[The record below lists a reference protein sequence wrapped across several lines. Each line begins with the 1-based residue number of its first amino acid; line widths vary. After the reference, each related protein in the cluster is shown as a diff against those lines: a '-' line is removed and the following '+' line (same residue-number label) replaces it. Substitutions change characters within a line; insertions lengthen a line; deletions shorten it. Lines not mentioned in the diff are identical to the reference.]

1 MMSAGDLMKTGVPR
15 RIILWGVAII
25 VVGAMAA
32 TSAALAQETKDNF
45 PDMPTLNIFTT
56 EEMQR
61 DFFRMQFAKPA
72 DRPDLGF
79 LLAIP
84 KTWEE
89 VSMTIPLDDLKH
101 DDESTIPLA
110 LLKGPEKDV
119 QIEIA
124 YCRVPETV
132 ELEEWARAYLEGND
146 LEIIHVQT
154 GDFSGRQ
161 VFDTLLKAPE
171 DLRFRMTFS
180 RHGDKIYIVGGSAPA
195 SLYEKYMKIFGLA
208 VLSFRKL

>member
-1 MMSAGDLMKTGVPR
+1 MISAGSPMETGMLR
-15 RIILWGVAII
+15 RTILLGVAII
-25 VVGAMAA
+25 AVGGLAA
-32 TSAALAQETKDNF
+32 TPAAPAQETGDNF

-56 EEMQR
+56 EELQR

-84 KTWEE
+84 KTWDE
-89 VSMTIPLDDLKH
+89 VPMTIPLDELKH
-101 DDESTIPLA
+101 DNEGTIPLA

-132 ELEEWARAYLEGND
+132 DLEEWARAYLEGNS
-146 LEIIHVQT
+146 LEVIHVQT
-154 GDFSGRQ
+154 GDFSGRH

-171 DLRFRMTFS
+171 DFKFRLTFS
-180 RHGDKIYIVGGSAPA
+180 RHGDKIYIVCGSAPA

-208 VLSFRKL
+208 VRSFHKL

>member
-1 MMSAGDLMKTGVPR
+1 MKTGKLGKFLFWSALV
-15 RIILWGVAII
+15 IAAGII
-25 VVGAMAA
+25 VAA
-32 TSAALAQETKDNF
+32 PAVTAQETKDNF
-45 PDMPTLNIFTT
+45 PDMPTLDIFTT
-56 EEMQR
+56 EELQR
-61 DFFRMQFAKPA
+61 DFVRMQFAKPA

-79 LLAIP
+79 VLMVP
-84 KTWEE
+84 KTWDE
-89 VSMTIPLDDLKH
+89 VPLKISLDDLKH
-101 DDESTIPLA
+101 DDQGTIPLA
-110 LLKGPEKDV
+110 ALQGPEKDV

-132 ELEEWARAYLEGND
+132 ELEEWARAYLEGNG
-146 LEIIHVQT
+146 LEVVHVQT

-161 VFDTLLKAPE
+161 VFDTLLNAPE
-171 DLRFRMTFS
+171 DLGFRMTFS

>member
-1 MMSAGDLMKTGVPR
+1 MMSAGSFMKTRRLR
-15 RIILWGVAII
+15 RITLWSVAII
-25 VVGAMAA
+25 AVGGLAA
-32 TSAALAQETKDNF
+32 TPAVTAQETEDNF

-56 EEMQR
+56 EELQR

-84 KTWEE
+84 KTWDE
-89 VSMTIPLDDLKH
+89 VPMTIPLDKLKH

-110 LLKGPEKDV
+110 ALKGPEKDV

-124 YCRVPETV
+124 YCRIPEIV
-132 ELEEWARAYLEGND
+132 DLEEWARAYLEAND
-146 LEIIHVQT
+146 LEVVHVQT

-161 VFDTLLKAPE
+161 VFDTLLNAPE
-171 DLRFRMTFS
+171 DLKFRMTFS
-180 RHGDKIYIVGGSAPA
+180 RHGDKIYIVCGSAPA
-195 SLYEKYMKIFGLA
+195 SLYEKYMKIFGAA

>member
-1 MMSAGDLMKTGVPR
+1 MMSAGSLIKARLLKRISLWSLIIITLGTIAPTPAAPAQKT
-15 RIILWGVAII
+15 
-25 VVGAMAA
+25 
-32 TSAALAQETKDNF
+32 EDNF

-56 EEMQR
+56 EELQR

-84 KTWEE
+84 KTWDEAP
-89 VSMTIPLDDLKH
+89 MTIPLDKLKH

-132 ELEEWARAYLEGND
+132 QLEEWARAYLEGNS
-146 LEIIHVQT
+146 LEVIHFQT

-161 VFDTLLKAPE
+161 VFDALLKAPE
-171 DLRFRMTFS
+171 DFKFRMTFS
-180 RHGDKIYIVGGSAPA
+180 RHGDKIYIICGSAPA

>member
-1 MMSAGDLMKTGVPR
+1 MLSAASSLKTSGLRKLV
-15 RIILWGVAII
+15 LWSAVAIAA
-25 VVGAMAA
+25 GAIGMERAV
-32 TSAALAQETKDNF
+32 TAQETKDNF

-56 EEMQR
+56 EEVQR

-79 LLAIP
+79 VIVTP
-84 KTWEE
+84 KTWDE
-89 VSMTIPLDDLKH
+89 VPMTIPLDELKH
-101 DDESTIPLA
+101 DNQGTIPLA
-110 LLKGPEKDV
+110 ALKGPEKDV

-132 ELEEWARAYLEGND
+132 ELEVWARAYLEGNG
-146 LEIIHVQT
+146 LEVVHSQT
-154 GDFSGRQ
+154 GDYSGRH
-161 VFDTLLKAPE
+161 VFDTLLNAPE
-171 DLRFRMTFS
+171 DLKFRLTFS